1 MKNSLLILI
10 VLLSISSFSQSKKTM
25 TPEQIVQENLDFYN
39 DRNIEGFMT
48 SFSEDIKIYNLG
60 DPKPTVVGREEVR
73 KVYTNLF
80 EKSPKLHSN
89 ILKRIVFGNR
99 VIDHESITGRNGNKD
114 ILELVLIYEVKDQ
127 KIFKITVLR
136 K

>member
-1 MKNSLLILI
+1 MKKILSVI
-10 VLLSISSFSQSKKTM
+10 IILASISAFSQTKENM
-25 TPEQIVQENLDFYN
+25 TPEEVVQENLDYYN
-39 DRNIEGFMT
+39 NRNIDGFMS

-60 DPKPTVVGREEVR
+60 NPKPTVIGRDDVR
-73 KVYTNLF
+73 RVYTNLF
-80 EKSPKLHSN
+80 NNSPKLHSN

-99 VIDHESITGRNGNKD
+99 VIDHESITGRNGNSD
-114 ILELVLIYEVKDQ
+114 VLELVLIYEVKDQ